1 MPKTTRRTL
10 EKAAFDLLVTKYR
23 ANPKSFESQFPSDVS
38 QIVRQA
44 VEPRRVSRPPFRM
57 TKREKRH
64 RTDSLNAILDM
75 EEIPAQDA
83 IKGIEHCAVLIQDET
98 LTPHVNRDRVMTLFK
113 AAYGI
118 SPESTKKNTVIPV
131 EGLGTGEPVYH
142 SSLLRGVVADLDLE
156 MRLVSFTI
164 TPSKIREG
172 KRMMRLVGIGR
183 GDSRDDVS
191 INHDDYL
198 AEIYYDELH
207 GRGWRDREK
216 DGT

>member
-1 MPKTTRRTL
+1 MAKATRRTL
-10 EKAAFDLLVTKYR
+10 EKATFDLLVTKYR
-23 ANPKSFESQFPSDVS
+23 ANPKSFERQFPSDVS
-38 QIVRQA
+38 QIVRKA
-44 VEPRRVSRPPFRM
+44 VAPYRVSRPPFRM
-57 TKREKRH
+57 TEREKRH
-64 RTDSLNAILDM
+64 RADSLNSTLDM
-75 EEIPAQDA
+75 AKIPPQDA

-98 LTPHVNRDRVMTLFK
+98 LTHHVNRDRVITLFK
-113 AAYGI
+113 AAYGK
-118 SPESTKKNTVIPV
+118 SPESYRKNTVIPI
-131 EGLGTGEPVYH
+131 EGGTEEPVYH

-156 MRLVSFTI
+156 MCLVSITI

-207 GRGWRDREK
+207 GRGWRDSEK
-216 DGT
+216 DGS